1 MGLGFCVRGAI
12 SVDCWGFMWSGN
24 MHSFEAEDDYINFCF
39 KGGGGG
45 GGGNPTSN
53 LRNPP

>member
-1 MGLGFCVRGAI
+1 
-12 SVDCWGFMWSGN
+12 

-45 GGGNPTSN
+45 GGGILPQTYEIH
-53 LRNPP
+53 LRVMFATD